1 MEIAGLV
8 LILVFLAGLTA
19 GISYLILFVYAN
31 RVIRNND
38 PDPQTLLGVVSPKK
52 ED

>member
-1 MEIAGLV
+1 MEIVGFLVILIFLIGLMS
-8 LILVFLAGLTA
+8 

-31 RVIRNND
+31 LAIRSND